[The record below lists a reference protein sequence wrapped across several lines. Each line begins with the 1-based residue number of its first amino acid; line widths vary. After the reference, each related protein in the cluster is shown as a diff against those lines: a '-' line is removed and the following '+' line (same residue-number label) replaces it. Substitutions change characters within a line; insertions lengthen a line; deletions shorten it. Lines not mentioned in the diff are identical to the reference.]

1 MQSYQECND
10 WHSKYQVALV
20 KGDCLEFRVPS
31 RFESVKQ
38 MMRRYELFYEVVNA
52 SVSGTSHE
60 ALLKR
65 LKPVI
70 VSMYN
75 GDTDKANEVL
85 SLAKHFRAYILKGD
99 IHQDIAQY
107 LG

>member
-1 MQSYQECND
+1 
-10 WHSKYQVALV
+10 
-20 KGDCLEFRVPS
+20 
-31 RFESVKQ
+31 

-60 ALLKR
+60 ALLKK

-75 GDTDKANEVL
+75 GDTAKADEVL
-85 SLAKHFRAYILKGD
+85 KLAKDFRAYILKGEVSQ
-99 IHQDIAQY
+99 HIAPY
-107 LG
+107 LSR

>member
-1 MQSYQECND
+1 
-10 WHSKYQVALV
+10 
-20 KGDCLEFRVPS
+20 
-31 RFESVKQ
+31 

-60 ALLKR
+60 ALLKK

-75 GDTDKANEVL
+75 GDVAKAEEVL
-85 SLAKHFRAYILKGD
+85 KLAKLFRTYILKGEV
-99 IHQDIAQY
+99 HQDI
-107 LG
+107 LPFLSR